1 MKLLYLSES
10 YLAGRLLMTSSCQ
23 SNPLSKVLPETR
35 DTETTG
41 IRLSLHQVEV
51 VRELRG
57 RVIYVIHV
65 ADCDR

>member
-1 MKLLYLSES
+1 MLYLSES
-10 YLAGRLLMTSSCQ
+10 YSSGRLLMTSSCQ
-23 SNPLSKVLPETR
+23 SNPISNVLHETR
-35 DTETTG
+35 DRDTTG
-41 IRLSLHQVEV
+41 IRLGLHPVEV